1 MTLKSFLNAFKILK
15 QKLQLQK
22 SSETDASNYKIIL
35 TLPLSS
41 KVFKIVLLDQTNEF
55 SHLTHFLYDYQPDFG
70 ENHSADRCI

>member
-1 MTLKSFLNAFKILK
+1 MTLKSFPNACKTLK

-35 TLPLSS
+35 TLPWSF
-41 KVFKIVLLDQTNEF
+41 KVVLLDQTNEF